1 MESKLQQQTPQK
13 AQTNKPN
20 LTGIPTQMK
29 LDFEQ
34 RSGLSFDDVR
44 VHYNSDK
51 PAQLQALAYT
61 QGTQVYVGPG
71 QERHLPHELGHV
83 VQQKSGIVRPTAYFH
98 GISVNSDPKYEKDA
112 DTILHNPPTAFKD
125 YGKSST
131 DSVVQ
136 KKQRPNYIAYNKII
150 AYVIEKLDPP
160 HNLGDF
166 SQSTLINNEDQI
178 TTDSI
183 DKELRTLLILDMEK
197 IVISERIPQTENS
210 SSFFIQQLDIFFDVL
225 RNQGIFEYE
234 DVKRVLASLGI
245 NEDYMQF
252 LYHSNNSAVA
262 RDQRGFVVI
271 VEDEAIQ
278 NGGANG
284 PQVLPRS
291 EISELLEDL
300 YRKIETG
307 KSRGSGAC
315 YDHKTNILTYNSNDP
330 QLIDYPDLLSNW
342 GASVDKVPQ
351 FIYFQYPLVSVLM
364 HEFGHR
370 KQALEGLDFT
380 LIQRSPL
387 LIVLAEYDNVIRHEN
402 LLEGRC
408 RRKYGANEVDN
419 QQKPDPAYA
428 CLIQRTEYFLIQ
440 KILRFLNENVYKGDS
455 KALGT
460 VKTILENLQ
469 EEPPAKKFL
478 KINMWNKFCEL
489 YHISSF

>member
-1 MESKLQQQTPQK
+1 MEVKLQRQAPQK
-13 AQTNKPN
+13 AQANKPN

-61 QGTQVYVGPG
+61 QGTQIYVGPG

-83 VQQKSGIVRPTAYFH
+83 IQQKSGIVRPTTYFR

-112 DTILHNPPTAFKD
+112 DTILHNPPSAFKN
-125 YGKSST
+125 YGKRST
-131 DSVVQ
+131 DFVVQ
-136 KKQRPNYIAYNKII
+136 KKQHPDRIAHKKVI

-160 HNLGDF
+160 HNLKDF
-166 SQSTLINNEDQI
+166 SQSKLINNEDKI
-178 TTDSI
+178 SGDSI
-183 DKELRTLLILDMEK
+183 GKELRNLLILDMAD
-197 IVISERIPQTENS
+197 IVISESIPQSEDA

-225 RNQGIFEYE
+225 RDQGIREYD

-252 LYHSNNSAVA
+252 LYHSNDSAVA
-262 RDQRGFVVI
+262 RDQWKFVVI
-271 VEDEAIQ
+271 LEDKAIQ

-284 PQVLPRS
+284 PQVLPRA
-291 EISELLEDL
+291 EISKLLEDL
-300 YRKIETG
+300 YEKIETG

-315 YDHKTNILTYNSNDP
+315 YDFKTNILTYNSNDS
-330 QLIDYPDLLSNW
+330 QLTDYPDLFPNW
-342 GASVDKVPQ
+342 YASADKIPSS
-351 FIYFQYPLVSVLM
+351 IYFQYPLVSVLM

-380 LIQRSPL
+380 LIQKSPL

-402 LLEGRC
+402 LLEERC
-408 RRKYGANEVDN
+408 RRKYGASEVDN

-428 CLIQRTEYFLIQ
+428 RSIQRTEDFLIQ